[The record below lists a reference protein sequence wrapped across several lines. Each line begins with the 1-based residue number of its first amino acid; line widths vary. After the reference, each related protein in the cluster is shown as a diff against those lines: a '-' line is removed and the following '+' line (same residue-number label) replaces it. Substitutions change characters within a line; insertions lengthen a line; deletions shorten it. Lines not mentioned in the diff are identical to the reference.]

1 MKLSIDSHITAP
13 PSCAVFALTVFLLTK
28 AAFAGEEPAGGKGAE
43 AELEARTRAVNQLF
57 AQWDN
62 TNSAG
67 MAVAVVKDGKTV
79 FRRGFGMAEIETGR
93 AITPETV
100 FDAASL
106 AKQFTGFAVSTL
118 IEQKKLSADDDIR
131 KYLPELPEYDNVIT
145 ISHLLRHTSGLRNW
159 SGTYRPAS
167 LTVSGIVAL
176 VAREKVVDFAPGD
189 EHRYSNTG
197 YNILAAIVE
206 RVTGQPLQIWMSENV
221 FKPLAMTRT
230 RLRDDL
236 GVPVDDFACAYQ
248 TNNSGVYVKQGVGL
262 APLGSSSLYTTADD
276 FAKWLANYGTAKVGG
291 AEVLAR
297 MQEPGM
303 LNSGKKVNYG
313 YGLFLGDREGKK
325 VLSHV
330 GAWGY
335 RSYFYYYTGD
345 KLGIVV
351 LSNNGNADTGRLAS
365 QIARLWLGDAK

>member
-1 MKLSIDSHITAP
+1 MKPFLHSRLMAI
-13 PSCAVFALTVFLLTK
+13 ALCV
-28 AAFAGEEPAGGKGAE
+28 AFAFSAFTFVMSAAAGDKPAQDTGIEVDLGPKI
-43 AELEARTRAVNQLF
+43 RAVSQLF

-79 FRRGFGMAEIETGR
+79 FRRGFGMADIEAGR
-93 AITPETV
+93 VITPETV

-118 IEQKKLSADDDIR
+118 IEKKKLAADDDIR
-131 KYLPELPEYDNVIT
+131 KYLPELPEFDKVIT
-145 ISHLLRHTSGLRNW
+145 ISHLLRHTGGLRNW

-167 LTVSGIVAL
+167 LTVTGIVAL

-206 RVTGQPLQIWMSENV
+206 RVTGQPLRAWMAENV

-230 RLRDDL
+230 QLRDDL

-248 TNNSGVYVKQGVGL
+248 TNNAGVYVKQGVGL

-276 FAKWLANYGTAKVGG
+276 FAKWLANYDTAKVGG
-291 AEVLAR
+291 EAVLAR
-297 MQEPGM
+297 MQEPGV
-303 LNSGKKVNYG
+303 LNSGKKVDYG
-313 YGLFLGDREGKK
+313 FGLFLGEYRGKR

-335 RSYFYYYTGD
+335 RSYFYYYSGE
-345 KLGIVV
+345 KLGVVV
-351 LSNNGNADTGRLAS
+351 LSNNGNADTDRLAA
-365 QIARLWLGDAK
+365 QVAKLWLAETQ

>member
-1 MKLSIDSHITAP
+1 MKISINSRPTAIRSCTVLALS
-13 PSCAVFALTVFLLTK
+13 VFAFAMSSF
-28 AAFAGEEPAGGKGAE
+28 AADGPASGDSAE
-43 AELEARTRAVNQLF
+43 TNLEARTLAVNQLF

-79 FRRGFGMAEIETGR
+79 FRRGFGMAEIEAGR

-106 AKQFTGFAVSTL
+106 AKQFTGFAISTL
-118 IEQKKLSADDDIR
+118 IEQKKLAADDDIR
-131 KYLPELPEYDNVIT
+131 KYLPELPEYDKVIT
-145 ISHLLRHTSGLRNW
+145 IGHLLRHTSGLRNW

-167 LTVSGIVAL
+167 LTVTGIVAL
-176 VAREKVVDFAPGD
+176 VALEKAVDFAPGD

-221 FKPLAMTRT
+221 FKPLSMTRT
-230 RLRDDL
+230 RMRDDL

-248 TNNSGVYVKQGVGL
+248 TNNAGVYVKQGVGL

-276 FAKWLANYGTAKVGG
+276 FAKWLANFDSARVGG
-291 AEVLAR
+291 AGVLAR
-297 MQEPGM
+297 MQEPGT
-303 LNSGKKVNYG
+303 LNNGKKVNYG
-313 YGLFLGDREGKK
+313 YGLFLGEYRGKG

-335 RSYFYYYTGD
+335 RSYFYYYTGE

-365 QIARLWLGDAK
+365 QIAKLWLGEAK

>member
-1 MKLSIDSHITAP
+1 
-13 PSCAVFALTVFLLTK
+13 VFLLTK